1 MMDGGPVPESARA
14 RVQELRRSILVHRK
28 RYYVD
33 NDPEVSDSEYDELEG
48 ELRSL
53 EELYPQL
60 VTADSPT
67 QRVGAEPVEGFPTR
81 RHEIPMLSLD
91 NTYRMEE
98 VREFDDRVR
107 KVLGRDRIEYVAE
120 LKIDGVSISLIYE
133 GGVLA
138 RGVTRGNGFAGEDV
152 TAAVRA
158 IRAIP
163 LRLLEAVPLLE
174 VRGEIFLSRE
184 KFETLNEHRL
194 GEDQSPFANPRN
206 AAAGSLRLLDP
217 RITAGR
223 HLDIFLYGLT
233 RFDGPMPETHW
244 EALQK
249 LRGWGLRTNPHME
262 VCPDLED
269 VVSYCDRWQERRDR
283 LGYDTDGVVIKVNHL
298 ALREEAGFTARSPRW
313 AVAYKFPA
321 QQATTRIRAI
331 SVQVGRTGALT
342 PVAELAPVRVAGS
355 VISRATLHNEE
366 EIRRKDVRAGDR
378 VIIEKGGDVIPKV
391 VKVVLAARPADASPF
406 KMPGKCPACGSEAF
420 RPEGEVISRCT
431 GAACPAQLKEAI
443 LHYAARSAMNIE
455 GLGDALVDQLI
466 RERLVTDFVSLYLLK
481 KPDLVRLERMGE
493 KSAENF
499 LREIDGSKTLPLH
512 RLIYALGIRFVGER
526 TGRILA
532 DRFGGLPALMEATA
546 ADLESVEGVGPKV
559 AEAIRKF
566 FANPGNRDLIR
577 RLERAGVR
585 PFAQDQD
592 LAGPGGGSLAGK
604 TFVLTGSLIGFT
616 REEARRRI
624 ESQGGRVTGAVSRK
638 TDFVVAGTDPGSKRE
653 KAEKLGIPLLDEP
666 AFRRLL
672 EAGNDR

>member
-53 EELYPQL
+53 EESYPQL

-98 VREFDDRVR
+98 VREFDERVR
-107 KVLGRDRIEYVAE
+107 KVLGRDCIEYVAE

-184 KFETLNEHRL
+184 KFEALNEQRL

-223 HLDIFLYGLT
+223 HLDIFLYGLA
-233 RFDGPMPETHW
+233 RFEGPMPETHW

-249 LRGWGLRTNPHME
+249 LRSWGLRTNPHME

-269 VVSYCDRWQERRDR
+269 VVSYCERWQERRDQ
-283 LGYDTDGVVIKVNHL
+283 LGYDTDGVVIKVNRL

-321 QQATTRIRAI
+321 QQAMTRIRAI

-342 PVAELAPVRVAGS
+342 PVAELEPVRVAGS

-366 EIRRKDVRAGDR
+366 EIRRKDIRAGDR

-391 VKVVLAARPADASPF
+391 VKVVLAARPADSSRF
-406 KMPGKCPACGSEAF
+406 EMPGKCPACGSEAF

-431 GAACPAQLKEAI
+431 GAACPAQLKESI

-499 LREIDGSKTLPLH
+499 LREIDGSKALPLH

-546 ADLESVEGVGPKV
+546 EDLESVEGVGPKV

-585 PFAQDQD
+585 PFAQHQD
-592 LAGPGGGSLAGK
+592 LAGSGGGSLAGK
-604 TFVLTGSLIGFT
+604 TFVLTGSLAGFT
-616 REEARRRI
+616 REEARRCI
-624 ESQGGRVTGAVSRK
+624 ESQGGKVTGAVSRK

-672 EAGNDR
+672 ETGNDG